1 MALEL
6 KSKPKSAKAKV
17 SAAAPTKKTMN
28 FSHHVSSFDL
38 RKMMPAIIVIVIV
51 IALFAKFGIIDQLS
65 KKTSAFAELSDIQT
79 QQDVLN
85 AKLKDY
91 PELEKQYGRYSYGWM
106 TDTEASLVDRMDV
119 LDILENTIYP
129 VAHIQ
134 DFAVNNNILA
144 VNISGLTLDQT
155 SALVQQL
162 EDHPLISSVSVYSAT
177 SEDPTSQAKI
187 AMTIILEKGGEEND

>member
-51 IALFAKFGIIDQLS
+51 IGLFAKFGIIDQLS

-106 TDTEASLVDRMDV
+106 SEDEVSLVARMEVYKLIESKIMDAAV
-119 LDILENTIYP
+119 IEN
-129 VAHIQ
+129 
-134 DFAVNNNILA
+134 FAVNGNVITMNMRGITLKEASA
-144 VNISGLTLDQT
+144 VVKDLESSDMVD
-155 SALVQQL
+155 SAY
-162 EDHPLISSVSVYSAT
+162 VYSA
-177 SEDPTSQAKI
+177 EAENAEQAQMF
-187 AMTIILEKGGEEND
+187 MTINISKEAK

>member
-51 IALFAKFGIIDQLS
+51 IGLFAKFGIIDQLS

-79 QQDVLN
+79 QQEMLN

-106 TDTEASLVDRMDV
+106 SEDEVSLVDRMEVYKLIESKVMDAAV
-119 LDILENTIYP
+119 IEN
-129 VAHIQ
+129 
-134 DFAVNNNILA
+134 FAVNGNVITMNMRGITLKEASA
-144 VNISGLTLDQT
+144 VVKDLDSSDMVD
-155 SALVQQL
+155 SAY
-162 EDHPLISSVSVYSAT
+162 VYSA
-177 SEDPTSQAKI
+177 EAENAEQAQMF
-187 AMTIILEKGGEEND
+187 MTINISKEAK

>member
-106 TDTEASLVDRMDV
+106 SEDEVSLVDRMEVYKLIESKVMDAAV
-119 LDILENTIYP
+119 IEN
-129 VAHIQ
+129 
-134 DFAVNNNILA
+134 FAVNGNVITMNMRGITLKEASA
-144 VNISGLTLDQT
+144 VVKDLESSDMVD
-155 SALVQQL
+155 SAY
-162 EDHPLISSVSVYSAT
+162 VYSA
-177 SEDPTSQAKI
+177 EAENAEQAQMF
-187 AMTIILEKGGEEND
+187 MTINISKEAK

>member
-51 IALFAKFGIIDQLS
+51 IGLFAKFGIIDQLS

-79 QQDVLN
+79 QQEVLN

-106 TDTEASLVDRMDV
+106 SEDEVSLVDRMEVYKLIESKIMDAAV
-119 LDILENTIYP
+119 IEN
-129 VAHIQ
+129 
-134 DFAVNNNILA
+134 FAVNGNVITMNMRGITLKEASA
-144 VNISGLTLDQT
+144 VVKDLESSDMVD
-155 SALVQQL
+155 SAY
-162 EDHPLISSVSVYSAT
+162 VYSA
-177 SEDPTSQAKI
+177 EAENAEQAQMF
-187 AMTIILEKGGEEND
+187 MTINISKEAK

>member
-106 TDTEASLVDRMDV
+106 SEDEVSLVDRMEVYKLIESKIMDAAV
-119 LDILENTIYP
+119 IEN
-129 VAHIQ
+129 
-134 DFAVNNNILA
+134 FAVNGNVITMNMRGITLKEASA
-144 VNISGLTLDQT
+144 VVKDLESSDMVD
-155 SALVQQL
+155 SAY
-162 EDHPLISSVSVYSAT
+162 VYSA
-177 SEDPTSQAKI
+177 EAENAEQAQMF
-187 AMTIILEKGGEEND
+187 MTINISKEAK

>member
-65 KKTSAFAELSDIQT
+65 KKTAAFAELSDIQT

-106 TDTEASLVDRMDV
+106 SEDEVSLVDRMEVYKLIESKIMDAAV
-119 LDILENTIYP
+119 IEN
-129 VAHIQ
+129 
-134 DFAVNNNILA
+134 FAVNGNVITMNMRGITLKEASA
-144 VNISGLTLDQT
+144 VVKDLESSDMVD
-155 SALVQQL
+155 SAY
-162 EDHPLISSVSVYSAT
+162 VYSA
-177 SEDPTSQAKI
+177 EAENAEQAQMF
-187 AMTIILEKGGEEND
+187 MTINISKEAK

>member
-51 IALFAKFGIIDQLS
+51 IGLFAKFGIIDQLS

-106 TDTEASLVDRMDV
+106 SEDEVSLVDRMEVYKLIEAKIMDAAV
-119 LDILENTIYP
+119 IEN
-129 VAHIQ
+129 
-134 DFAVNNNILA
+134 FAVNGNVITMNMRGITLKEASA
-144 VNISGLTLDQT
+144 VVKDLESSDMVD
-155 SALVQQL
+155 SAY
-162 EDHPLISSVSVYSAT
+162 VYSA
-177 SEDPTSQAKI
+177 EAENAEQAQMF
-187 AMTIILEKGGEEND
+187 MTINISKEAK

>member
-6 KSKPKSAKAKV
+6 KSKPKSAKAKD

-51 IALFAKFGIIDQLS
+51 IGLFAKFGIIDQLS

-106 TDTEASLVDRMDV
+106 SEDEVSLVDRMEVYKLIESKVMDAAV
-119 LDILENTIYP
+119 IEN
-129 VAHIQ
+129 
-134 DFAVNNNILA
+134 FAVNGNVITMNMRGITLKEASA
-144 VNISGLTLDQT
+144 VVKDLESSDMVD
-155 SALVQQL
+155 SAY
-162 EDHPLISSVSVYSAT
+162 VYSA
-177 SEDPTSQAKI
+177 EAENAEQAEMF
-187 AMTIILEKGGEEND
+187 MTVNLVKEAK

>member
-17 SAAAPTKKTMN
+17 STAAPTKKTMN

-51 IALFAKFGIIDQLS
+51 IGLFAKFGIIDQLS

-106 TDTEASLVDRMDV
+106 SEDEVSLVDRMEVYKLIESKIMDAAV
-119 LDILENTIYP
+119 IEN
-129 VAHIQ
+129 
-134 DFAVNNNILA
+134 FAVNGNVITMNMRGITLKEASA
-144 VNISGLTLDQT
+144 VVKDLESSDMVD
-155 SALVQQL
+155 SAY
-162 EDHPLISSVSVYSAT
+162 VYSA
-177 SEDPTSQAKI
+177 EAENAEQAQMF
-187 AMTIILEKGGEEND
+187 MTINISKEAK

>member
-65 KKTSAFAELSDIQT
+65 KKTAAFAELSDIQT

-106 TDTEASLVDRMDV
+106 SEDEVSLVDRMEVYKLIESKIMDAAV
-119 LDILENTIYP
+119 IEN
-129 VAHIQ
+129 
-134 DFAVNNNILA
+134 FAVNGNVITMNMRGITLKEASA
-144 VNISGLTLDQT
+144 VVKDLESSPMVD
-155 SALVQQL
+155 SAY
-162 EDHPLISSVSVYSAT
+162 VYSA
-177 SEDPTSQAKI
+177 EAENAEQAEMF
-187 AMTIILEKGGEEND
+187 MTVNLVKEAK

>member
-51 IALFAKFGIIDQLS
+51 IGLFAKFGIIDQLS

-79 QQDVLN
+79 QQEVLN

-106 TDTEASLVDRMDV
+106 SEDEVSLVDRMEVYKLIESKVMDAAV
-119 LDILENTIYP
+119 IEN
-129 VAHIQ
+129 
-134 DFAVNNNILA
+134 FAVNGNVITMNMRGITLKEASA
-144 VNISGLTLDQT
+144 VVKDLESSDMVD
-155 SALVQQL
+155 SAY
-162 EDHPLISSVSVYSAT
+162 VYSA
-177 SEDPTSQAKI
+177 EAENAEQAQMF
-187 AMTIILEKGGEEND
+187 MTINISKEAK

>member
-38 RKMMPAIIVIVIV
+38 RKMMPAIIGIVIV
-51 IALFAKFGIIDQLS
+51 IGLFAKFGIIDQLS

-106 TDTEASLVDRMDV
+106 SEDEVSLVDRMEVYKLIESKVMDAAV
-119 LDILENTIYP
+119 IEN
-129 VAHIQ
+129 
-134 DFAVNNNILA
+134 FAVNGNVITMNMRGITLKEASA
-144 VNISGLTLDQT
+144 VVKDLESSDMVD
-155 SALVQQL
+155 SAY
-162 EDHPLISSVSVYSAT
+162 VYSA
-177 SEDPTSQAKI
+177 EAENAEQAQMF
-187 AMTIILEKGGEEND
+187 MTINISKEAK

>member
-51 IALFAKFGIIDQLS
+51 IGLFAKFGIIDQLS

-106 TDTEASLVDRMDV
+106 SEDEVSLVDRMEVYKLIESKVMDAAV
-119 LDILENTIYP
+119 IEN
-129 VAHIQ
+129 
-134 DFAVNNNILA
+134 FAVNGNVITMNMRGITLKEASA
-144 VNISGLTLDQT
+144 VVKDLESSDMVD
-155 SALVQQL
+155 SAY
-162 EDHPLISSVSVYSAT
+162 VYSA
-177 SEDPTSQAKI
+177 EAENAEQAQMF
-187 AMTIILEKGGEEND
+187 MTINISKEAK

>member
-28 FSHHVSSFDL
+28 FSYHVSSFDL

-51 IALFAKFGIIDQLS
+51 IGLFAKFGIIDQLS

-79 QQDVLN
+79 QQEVLN
-85 AKLKDY
+85 AKLKDS

-106 TDTEASLVDRMDV
+106 SEDEVSLVDRMEVYKLIESKIMDAAV
-119 LDILENTIYP
+119 IEN
-129 VAHIQ
+129 
-134 DFAVNNNILA
+134 FAVNGNVITMNMRGITLKEASA
-144 VNISGLTLDQT
+144 VVKDLESSDMVD
-155 SALVQQL
+155 SAY
-162 EDHPLISSVSVYSAT
+162 VYSA
-177 SEDPTSQAKI
+177 EAENAEQAQMF
-187 AMTIILEKGGEEND
+187 MTINISKEAK

>member
-51 IALFAKFGIIDQLS
+51 IGLFAKFGIIDQLS

-106 TDTEASLVDRMDV
+106 SEDEVSLVDRMEVYKLIESKIMDAAV
-119 LDILENTIYP
+119 IEN
-129 VAHIQ
+129 
-134 DFAVNNNILA
+134 FAVNGNVITMNMRGITLKEASA
-144 VNISGLTLDQT
+144 VVKDLESSDMVD
-155 SALVQQL
+155 SAY
-162 EDHPLISSVSVYSAT
+162 VYSA
-177 SEDPTSQAKI
+177 EAENAEQAEMF
-187 AMTIILEKGGEEND
+187 MTVNLVKEAK

>member
-51 IALFAKFGIIDQLS
+51 IGLFAKFGIIDQLS

-106 TDTEASLVDRMDV
+106 SEDEVSLVDRMEVYKLIESKIMDAAV
-119 LDILENTIYP
+119 IEN
-129 VAHIQ
+129 
-134 DFAVNNNILA
+134 FAVNGNVITMNMRGITLKEASA
-144 VNISGLTLDQT
+144 VVKDLESSDMVD
-155 SALVQQL
+155 SAY
-162 EDHPLISSVSVYSAT
+162 VYSA
-177 SEDPTSQAKI
+177 EAENAEQAQMF
-187 AMTIILEKGGEEND
+187 MTINISKEAK

>member
-51 IALFAKFGIIDQLS
+51 IGLFAKFGIIDQLS

-106 TDTEASLVDRMDV
+106 SEDEVSLVDRMEVYKLIESKIMDAAV
-119 LDILENTIYP
+119 IEN
-129 VAHIQ
+129 
-134 DFAVNNNILA
+134 FAVNGNVITMNMRGITLKEASA
-144 VNISGLTLDQT
+144 VVKDLESSDMVD
-155 SALVQQL
+155 SAY
-162 EDHPLISSVSVYSAT
+162 VYSA
-177 SEDPTSQAKI
+177 EAENAEQAQVF
-187 AMTIILEKGGEEND
+187 MTINISKEAK

>member
-1 MALEL
+1 MAEE
-6 KSKPKSAKAKV
+6 KT
-17 SAAAPTKKTMN
+17 AAPKKAVTAKKKSVASKRTLN
-28 FSHHVSSFDL
+28 LAFHESSL
-38 RKMMPAIIVIVIV
+38 NPKRLIPIALVVILCGL
-51 IALFAKFGIIDQLS
+51 LFAKFGFLDQFAR
-65 KKTSAFAELSDIQT
+65 KTAAYNEL
-79 QQDVLN
+79 
-85 AKLKDY
+85 A
-91 PELEKQYGRYSYGWM
+91 EKQAQLQAINNKLMGYDELAEKYGRYSYGWM

>member
-51 IALFAKFGIIDQLS
+51 IGLFAKFGIIDQLS
-65 KKTSAFAELSDIQT
+65 KKTAAFAELSDIQT

-106 TDTEASLVDRMDV
+106 SEDEVSLVDRMEVYKLIESKVMDAAV
-119 LDILENTIYP
+119 IEN
-129 VAHIQ
+129 
-134 DFAVNNNILA
+134 FAVNGNVITMNMRGITLKEASA
-144 VNISGLTLDQT
+144 VVKDLESSDMVD
-155 SALVQQL
+155 SAY
-162 EDHPLISSVSVYSAT
+162 VYSA
-177 SEDPTSQAKI
+177 EAENAEQAQMF
-187 AMTIILEKGGEEND
+187 MTINISKEAK

>member
-79 QQDVLN
+79 QQEVLN

-106 TDTEASLVDRMDV
+106 NEDEVSLVDRMEVYKLIESKVMDAAV
-119 LDILENTIYP
+119 IEN
-129 VAHIQ
+129 
-134 DFAVNNNILA
+134 FAVNGNVITMNMRGITLKEASA
-144 VNISGLTLDQT
+144 VVKDLESSDMVD
-155 SALVQQL
+155 SAY
-162 EDHPLISSVSVYSAT
+162 VYSA
-177 SEDPTSQAKI
+177 EAENAEQAQMF
-187 AMTIILEKGGEEND
+187 MTINISKEAK

>member
-106 TDTEASLVDRMDV
+106 SEDEVALVDRMEVYSLIESKIMDAAV
-119 LDILENTIYP
+119 IE
-129 VAHIQ
+129 
-134 DFAVNNNILA
+134 DFAINGNVITMNIRGITLIQASA
-144 VNISGLTLDQT
+144 VVKDLESSPMVD
-155 SALVQQL
+155 SAY
-162 EDHPLISSVSVYSAT
+162 VYSA
-177 SEDPTSQAKI
+177 EAENAEQAEMF
-187 AMTIILEKGGEEND
+187 MTVNLVKEAK

>member
-1 MALEL
+1 MALDL

-51 IALFAKFGIIDQLS
+51 IGLFAKFGIIDQLS

-106 TDTEASLVDRMDV
+106 SEDEVSLVDRMEVYKLIESKIMDAAV
-119 LDILENTIYP
+119 IEN
-129 VAHIQ
+129 
-134 DFAVNNNILA
+134 FAVNGNVITMNMRGITLKEASA
-144 VNISGLTLDQT
+144 VVKDLESSDMVD
-155 SALVQQL
+155 SAY
-162 EDHPLISSVSVYSAT
+162 VYSA
-177 SEDPTSQAKI
+177 EAENAEQAQMF
-187 AMTIILEKGGEEND
+187 MTINISKEAK

>member
-17 SAAAPTKKTMN
+17 STAAPTKKTMN

-106 TDTEASLVDRMDV
+106 SEDEVSLVDRMEVYKLIESKIMDAAV
-119 LDILENTIYP
+119 IEN
-129 VAHIQ
+129 
-134 DFAVNNNILA
+134 FAVNGNVITMNMRGITLKEASA
-144 VNISGLTLDQT
+144 VVKDLESSDMVD
-155 SALVQQL
+155 SAY
-162 EDHPLISSVSVYSAT
+162 VYSA
-177 SEDPTSQAKI
+177 EAENAEQAQMF
-187 AMTIILEKGGEEND
+187 MTINISKEAK